1 MTSAV
6 VGKGVV
12 VGGFVLC
19 VVAFVEA
26 VIGGLVVAGLVVVGC
41 GVVTTGGL
49 VFCVLVFGVETVD
62 F

>member
-26 VIGGLVVAGLVVVGC
+26 VVGGLVVVGC